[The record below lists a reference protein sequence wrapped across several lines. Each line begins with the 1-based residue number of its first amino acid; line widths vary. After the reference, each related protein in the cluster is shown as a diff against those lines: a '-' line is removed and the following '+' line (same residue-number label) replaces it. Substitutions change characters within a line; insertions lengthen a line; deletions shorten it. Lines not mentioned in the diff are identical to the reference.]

1 MKNLN
6 TRVVFSAIGLALS
19 IAVLVILI
27 VSDEPDLKSMVMLLA
42 LSMVAQSMTIFD
54 KLGESND
61 STSEN
66 EQ

>member
-6 TRVVFSAIGLALS
+6 ARLIFSAIGLALS

-27 VSDEPDLKSMVMLLA
+27 ITDEPDLKSMMMLLA

-54 KLGESND
+54 KLGESKGKD
-61 STSEN
+61 LEN
-66 EQ
+66 E